1 MANLLKY
8 LPLVALLLLAGT
20 LMFSIVLLPLAI
32 VSESKPTPIF
42 ITFSLIVVITT
53 VASLVSLIFY
63 ISLKEKK

>member
-8 LPLVALLLLAGT
+8 LPLIALLLLAGT

-63 ISLKEKK
+63 IALKEKK